1 MNGIDVME
9 ILKTLAILTVIIFWF
24 LLMTDIIVTTGVR
37 LYKKIKV
44 ADTEGLEHDEF
55 ETEDQ

>member
-9 ILKTLAILTVIIFWF
+9 TLKTLAILTVIIFWF